1 MRYLLILM
9 ILKTASCISQE
20 AVFFIKH
27 PKYVFKDT
35 IQNVKIRHDFEFEN
49 RGDAPLLITGYDVEC
64 TCTEIILPEQ
74 AIQPNQKG
82 IITLIFDTKDKL
94 YLQNRLI
101 LLETNGKKKI
111 VKLKFKVFVKPN
123 D

>member
-1 MRYLLILM
+1 MRYIILLI

-27 PKYVFKDT
+27 PKYVFRDT

-49 RGDAPLLITGYDVEC
+49 RGDAPLLITGYEVEC
-64 TCTEIILPEQ
+64 SCTEIILPEQ
-74 AIQPNQKG
+74 AIQPNEKG
-82 IITLIFDTKDKL
+82 KITLIFDTKDKL

-101 LLETNGKKKI
+101 FLETNGRKKK
-111 VKLKFKVFVKPN
+111 VKLKFKVFVKPV